1 MFIPLGSALGE
12 GMRRI
17 SLLSLM
23 VMVPIV
29 LDFLRSSM
37 SSLATSYRS
46 TMLMSFFISS
56 LLSVGVAIAEE

>member
-37 SSLATSYRS
+37 SSQATSYRS